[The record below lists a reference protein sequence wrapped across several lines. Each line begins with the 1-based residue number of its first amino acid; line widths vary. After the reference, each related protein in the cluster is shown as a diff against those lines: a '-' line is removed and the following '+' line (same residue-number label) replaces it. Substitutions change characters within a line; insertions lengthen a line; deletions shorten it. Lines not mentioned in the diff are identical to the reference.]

1 MIFNSAAFVVFLVLI
16 YAVYWMMSRK
26 TARVQNIVLLVAGC
40 WFYGVWDV
48 RFLGLLIASGAADFF
63 IAQQIEKS
71 SAAKPKRWWM
81 LLSLLINIGVL
92 VYFKYLNF
100 FAESFSDLMSLLG
113 MQSGF
118 VTETLIL
125 PLGISFY
132 TFLKFGYILD
142 VWRRQQKPE
151 TSPVNYFTFIL
162 FFPYML
168 SGPVERAGNMLP
180 QLREKRTFSNPET
193 SIALRIILWGYFKKV
208 VIADRLAQVVD
219 PVFSHS
225 DSYSGSALAIGIL
238 LFHIQLY
245 ADFSGYSDIARGV
258 AKLFGINIIDNFNR
272 PFYATSLRKYW
283 RQWHISVSTWFNQY
297 VFSPLTIE
305 TRNWGSFGLYFSIV
319 ITFTTIG
326 LWHGANWTFIIWG
339 FLMGLLICGEQA
351 LPKKSKPGSAVSVVI
366 VNLLIMYCLIWFKSD
381 SIERAWRIQHTIFAN
396 WSGGIKIGSALSD
409 VFVSTQ
415 FALVFF
421 VALMVFLVGD
431 AYSHKIIP
439 SLSSKPKAVRWLG
452 YYALIFL
459 IAFLGVS
466 MNAPAFVYFQF

>member
-1 MIFNSAAFVVFLVLI
+1 MIFNSAVFVVFLVLI

-26 TARVQNIVLLVAGC
+26 TVRIQNIVLILAGC
-40 WFYGVWDV
+40 WFYGIWDV

-71 SAAKPKRWWM
+71 GDAKVKRWWM

-92 VYFKYLNF
+92 VYFKYFNF
-100 FAESFSDLMSLLG
+100 FAESFADLLSLLG

-142 VWRRQQKPE
+142 VWRGQQKAE
-151 TSPVNYFTFIL
+151 TSPVNFFTFIL

-180 QLREKRTFSNPET
+180 QIREKRIFSGPET

-219 PVFSHS
+219 PIFSHS
-225 DSYSGSALAIGIL
+225 DSYSGSALVVAIL

-297 VFSPLTIE
+297 LFSPLTIE
-305 TRNWGSFGLYFSIV
+305 TRNWGNFGLYFSIV
-319 ITFTTIG
+319 VTFTTIG

-351 LPKKSKPGSAVSVVI
+351 WPKKSKPSSTVSIMI

-381 SIERAWRIQHTIFAN
+381 SVERAWRIQHTIFTN
-396 WSGGIKIGSALSD
+396 WTGGIKIGSALSD

-439 SLSSKPKAVRWLG
+439 SLTAKPKAVRWLG
-452 YYALIFL
+452 YYVLIFL

-466 MNAPAFVYFQF
+466 MNAPAFVYLKF

>member
-1 MIFNSAAFVVFLVLI
+1 MIFNSAVFAVFLVLI

-26 TARVQNIVLLVAGC
+26 TVRIQNIVLILAGC
-40 WFYGVWDV
+40 WFYGIWDV

-63 IAQQIEKS
+63 IARQIEKS
-71 SAAKPKRWWM
+71 EASKTKRWWM

-92 VYFKYLNF
+92 VYFKYLGF
-100 FAESFSDLMSLLG
+100 FAESFSDLLSFFG

-118 VTETLIL
+118 VTEELIL
-125 PLGISFY
+125 PLGISY
-132 TFLKFGYILD
+132 YAFLKFGYILD
-142 VWRRQQKPE
+142 VWRGQQKAE
-151 TSPVNYFTFIL
+151 TSPINFFTFIL

-168 SGPVERAGNMLP
+168 AGPVERAGNMLP
-180 QLREKRTFSNPET
+180 QLREKRIFSQPET

-208 VIADRLAQVVD
+208 VIADRLSQVID

-225 DSYSGSALAIGIL
+225 DSYSGSALAAAVL

-297 VFSPLTIE
+297 LFSPLTIE

-319 ITFTTIG
+319 VTFTTIG

-339 FLMGLLICGEQA
+339 MLMGILICGEQA
-351 LPKKSKPGSAVSVVI
+351 LSKKAKPGPVASVVI

-381 SIERAWRIQHTIFAN
+381 SLSQVWRIHESIFTN
-396 WSGGIKIGSALSD
+396 WTGGINIGSSFSD
-409 VFVSTQ
+409 VFVSAQ
-415 FALVFF
+415 FMLVFAIALVI
-421 VALMVFLVGD
+421 FLLGD

-439 SLSSKPKAVRWLG
+439 ALSSKPKAVRWFG

-459 IAFLGVS
+459 IVFIGVS
-466 MNAPAFVYFQF
+466 RNAPAFLYFKF